1 MTRYLWS
8 CLRCGRTEPDLTRL
22 RCRHCAGGIDSTYDL
37 DRVVLRGGTSSLHRY
52 GDLLPLREPEKAAWL
67 GEGDT
72 PCVHADALGR
82 RLGAEML
89 FLKVEGGNPS
99 RSTKDRIAAVGLAR
113 MVELGITET
122 VVSSTGNS
130 STAYAL
136 AAQLLDRVTVHVF
149 VGEAFLSRLGYPDH
163 PRVRTWVV
171 PGGFAAAE
179 RAALEFARD
188 NGVPTEGG
196 FFNPARR
203 DGLKLAY
210 LEAFEQMPVAPR
222 FVFQA
227 VSSGMGL
234 VGGHKGAHEFHRLG
248 LLPHVP
254 SFVAVQQSTCAPM
267 VSAWTSGRTEIVPDD
282 VVHEPKGIAEAILRG
297 DPSASYPYVER
308 LCRDSGGR
316 IVAVGEDEILAVRR
330 ALLDDEGLSVCA
342 ASAAA
347 LAGAAGMLRD
357 GLIAPGDP
365 VLVNLTGADRPLW
378 TEPRTVHRYGEL
390 VAR

>member
-1 MTRYLWS
+1 MTRFRWS
-8 CLRCGRTEPDLTRL
+8 CLRCGRTEPDLTCL
-22 RCRHCAGGIDSTYDL
+22 RCRHCAGGIDAVYDL
-37 DRVVLRGGTSSLHRY
+37 DRVVLRRGVRSLHRY
-52 GDLLPLREPEKAAWL
+52 GDLLPLQEPENAAWL

-72 PCVHADALGR
+72 PCVHAEALGR
-82 RLGAEML
+82 RLGAEAL
-89 FLKVEGGNPS
+89 FLKVEGQNPS

-113 MVELGITET
+113 MIELGITET

-136 AAQLLDRVTVHVF
+136 AAQMVDRVTVHVF
-149 VGEAFLSRLGYPDH
+149 VGEEFLSRLSYPDH

-171 PGGFAAAE
+171 SGGFGAAE

-188 NGVPTEGG
+188 SGVPAEGG

-248 LLPHVP
+248 LLPRVP

-267 VSAWTSGRTEIVPDD
+267 ASAWAAGRAEIVPDD
-282 VVHEPKGIAEAILRG
+282 VVCEPRGIAEAILRG
-297 DPSASYPYVER
+297 DPTASYPYVAQ

-316 IVAVGEDEILAVRR
+316 VVAVTEEEIRAVRR

-342 ASAAA
+342 ASAAS
-347 LAGAAGMLRD
+347 LAGAARMLRD
-357 GLIAPGDP
+357 GLIAPGEP

-378 TEPRTVHRYGEL
+378 TAPRTVHRYGEL
-390 VAR
+390 ARR